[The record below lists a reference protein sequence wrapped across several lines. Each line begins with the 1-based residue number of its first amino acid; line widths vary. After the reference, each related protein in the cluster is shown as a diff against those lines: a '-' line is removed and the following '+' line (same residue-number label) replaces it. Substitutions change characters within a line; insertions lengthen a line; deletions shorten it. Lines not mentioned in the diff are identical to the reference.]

1 MEEKREKVAPSEPAW
16 RTQRTSSYVAVRGT
30 LKKDGEAQVLGKVC
44 VEHRKYEKK
53 KTMLF

>member
-1 MEEKREKVAPSEPAW
+1 MEEKRENVAPSEPAW